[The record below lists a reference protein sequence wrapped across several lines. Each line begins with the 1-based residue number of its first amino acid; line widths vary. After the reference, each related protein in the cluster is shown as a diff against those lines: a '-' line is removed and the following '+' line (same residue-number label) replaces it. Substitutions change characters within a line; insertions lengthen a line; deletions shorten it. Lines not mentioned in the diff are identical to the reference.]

1 MEYTSSVKPL
11 AESGGLCQLP
21 LPKAEDEVCAGN
33 ASSEDAFDSCVPV
46 LGFESDSKNGHA
58 DMLDNYEAVSWP
70 EHDDCEALGGPATEN
85 C

>member
-1 MEYTSSVKPL
+1 M
-11 AESGGLCQLP
+11 
-21 LPKAEDEVCAGN
+21 
-33 ASSEDAFDSCVPV
+33 PV
-46 LGFESDSKNGHA
+46 LGFESDSKNGHV